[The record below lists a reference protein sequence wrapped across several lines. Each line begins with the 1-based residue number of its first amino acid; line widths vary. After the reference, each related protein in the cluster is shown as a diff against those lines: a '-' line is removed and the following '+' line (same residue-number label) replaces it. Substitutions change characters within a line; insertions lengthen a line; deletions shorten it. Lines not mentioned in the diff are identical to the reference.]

1 MISMRHIFLPLI
13 LSLSLLI
20 QLSLPLLQLKG
31 LQAGFNAAPYLCN
44 LGDRNPTPEAQA
56 HIKDL
61 LKLTG
66 IDVPDDEDP
75 SREHCV
81 SCIMPN
87 VEHISIVLPLPLLQV
102 QYSRKSSFPK
112 TRPEI
117 YDFAQGPPLGSRAPP
132 AFN

>member
-1 MISMRHIFLPLI
+1 MRHIFLPLI

-31 LQAGFNAAPYLCN
+31 LQGDFNAASYLCN
-44 LGDRNPTPEAQA
+44 LGDRKPTPEAQA
-56 HIKDL
+56 HIKAL

-66 IDVPDDEDP
+66 TDVPDDESP
-75 SREHCV
+75 SREHCM

-87 VEHISIVLPLPLLQV
+87 VTLIAMVLPLRLLQV
-102 QYSRKSSFPK
+102 QYSRKASFPK